1 MNRRTILA
9 LFVGPLVAGLAL
21 LGTAA
26 CAQNARS
33 GPELLAMAE
42 RSFSDIPFGTQEG
55 VPGLTM
61 VVGGQCE
68 EWADCSYIDANEV
81 GHAFWEGE
89 LVVKTFLF
97 PKDNDQSTAVLGI
110 GTARDMDDV
119 VARVRRFLP
128 EAGLER
134 RPDADRGHTCGATQ
148 GEGWITLR
156 FDRSGRIRLA
166 RIDAYHFT

>member
-1 MNRRTILA
+1 MNRRTMLA

-21 LGTAA
+21 LGTEA
-26 CAQNARS
+26 CAQNGRS
-33 GPELLAMAE
+33 GPELLAVAE

-55 VPGLTM
+55 APGLTM

-68 EWADCSYIDANEV
+68 KWADCSYIDANDV

-97 PKDNDQSTAVLGI
+97 PNDNDQPTTALGI
-110 GTARDMDDV
+110 GTARAMDDV
-119 VARVRRFLP
+119 VTRVTRFLP
-128 EAGLER
+128 EADLDCRLES
-134 RPDADRGHTCGATQ
+134 DGGHTCGATL

-156 FDRSGRIRLA
+156 FGRNGRVREA